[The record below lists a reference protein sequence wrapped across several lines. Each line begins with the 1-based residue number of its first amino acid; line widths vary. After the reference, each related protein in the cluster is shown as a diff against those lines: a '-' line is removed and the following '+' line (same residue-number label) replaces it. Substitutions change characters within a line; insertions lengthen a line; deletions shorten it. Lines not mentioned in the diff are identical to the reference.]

1 MSVRAFRG
9 ATSLEAD
16 DFAEMTAA
24 VVELVDEILST
35 NSIQDS
41 DLISI
46 LFTST
51 EDLVSGF
58 PATALRTVG
67 FDDVPLMCAT
77 EIPVP
82 GAPERIVR
90 VMIHAESDL
99 PRSEVNHVFLR
110 GAEVLRSKDPL
121 LGNSPSGNL
130 GA

>member
-9 ATSLEAD
+9 ATQLQAD
-16 DFAEMTAA
+16 DFDEMTEA
-24 VVELVDEILST
+24 VVELVTEILAS
-35 NSIQDS
+35 NRIHND

-51 EDLVSGF
+51 EDLLSGF

-99 PRSEVNHVFLR
+99 ARAEVNHVFVR
-110 GAEVLRSKDPL
+110 GAEVLRPAGPAAS
-121 LGNSPSGNL
+121 NSGV
-130 GA
+130 

>member
-9 ATSLEAD
+9 ATQLQAD
-16 DFAEMTAA
+16 SFDEMTEA
-24 VVELVDEILST
+24 VVELVNEVLT
-35 NSIQDS
+35 GNSIHDS

-90 VMIHAESDL
+90 VMIHAESNL
-99 PRSEVNHVFLR
+99 SRAEVKHVFLR
-110 GAEVLRSKDPL
+110 GAEVLRPDGPAAS
-121 LGNSPSGNL
+121 NS

>member
-9 ATSLEAD
+9 ATQLQAD
-16 DFAEMTAA
+16 SFDEMTEA
-24 VVELVDEILST
+24 VVELVNEVLT
-35 NSIQDS
+35 GNSIHDS

-99 PRSEVNHVFLR
+99 SRAEVNHVFLR
-110 GAEVLRSKDPL
+110 GAEVLRPDSPAAS
-121 LGNSPSGNL
+121 NS